1 MMAIFMA
8 AVEVTIVATAMPTI
22 VADLGGARFFS
33 WVFAAYLLTQAVT
46 TPIYG
51 RLADIY
57 GRKRV
62 FVAGSSLF
70 LVGSA
75 ACGFTWSMA
84 SLVVFR
90 IIQGLGAGC
99 IQSVATTI
107 VGDVYAGSDRA
118 RVQGWLSGVW
128 ALAAIIGPILG
139 AFIVEHLHWAFVFWI
154 NLPIGA
160 VAIGLLCAFLNEELH
175 RQQHQIDYLGSLLLM
190 LGLGATMTGVV
201 QAQSLGPFIATLLMG
216 VGLAALAWLVVQERR
231 AQEPIIPVALLRNRV
246 IAIGNFGSLTIG
258 ALLMCIVGF
267 LPTYVQA
274 VMGRGAAVAGFVVA
288 TLSVAWSIGS
298 IAAGRVMVKASY
310 RSTGAVGALALIAGA
325 ALLITLDPH
334 NGFAAMTTGAV
345 LIGIGMGVCNIVF
358 LLLVVQGSVGW
369 SERGIATASALF
381 TRTIGQTIGAG
392 LAGAIL
398 NFGISRRAPDIVD
411 ALDLLLEASRRE
423 GLDAQHI
430 ARMVEAV
437 ATSLH
442 DVYIVA
448 GLLAIITLAAALLL
462 PAGLSPVKS

>member
-1 MMAIFMA
+1 
-8 AVEVTIVATAMPTI
+8 
-22 VADLGGARFFS
+22 
-33 WVFAAYLLTQAVT
+33 
-46 TPIYG
+46 
-51 RLADIY
+51 
-57 GRKRV
+57 
-62 FVAGSSLF
+62 
-70 LVGSA
+70 VG
-75 ACGFTWSMA
+75 
-84 SLVVFR
+84 V
-90 IIQGLGAGC
+90 
-99 IQSVATTI
+99 
-107 VGDVYAGSDRA
+107 
-118 RVQGWLSGVW
+118 
-128 ALAAIIGPILG
+128 
-139 AFIVEHLHWAFVFWI
+139 
-154 NLPIGA
+154 
-160 VAIGLLCAFLNEELH
+160 
-175 RQQHQIDYLGSLLLM
+175 
-190 LGLGATMTGVV
+190 
-201 QAQSLGPFIATLLMG
+201 
-216 VGLAALAWLVVQERR
+216 AALAWLVVQERR

-358 LLLVVQGSVGW
+358 LLVVQGSVGW

-398 NFGISRRAPDIVD
+398 NFSISRRAPDIVD

-448 GLLAIITLAAALLL
+448 GLLAIITLAATLLL